1 MPEFDTTTSILAKYA
16 DRWLR
21 LIAVAGGLSLIAVV
35 AVVWYYFTPKYTRV
49 GYQPTQPAPFS
60 HEFHVGQ
67 LGMSCRYCHTHVDQ
81 APHSNVPATQTC
93 MNCHLRVKSQSPL
106 LAEVRNS
113 WVSGTPVRWNQ
124 VHRLPDYAY
133 FNHAVHINRGVSCQ
147 SCHGQINEMKVV
159 YHAEPLSMGWCLE
172 CHRNPAPH
180 LRPRDEVY
188 NLDWKPE
195 FSETALEIG
204 QRLQE
209 ELQINPPETCQGCHR

>member
-1 MPEFDTTTSILAKYA
+1 ML
-16 DRWLR
+16 L
-21 LIAVAGGLSLIAVV
+21 LIATVAA
-35 AVVWYYFTPKYTRV
+35 VWYYFTPKYTRV

-67 LGMSCRYCHTHVDQ
+67 LGLSCLYCHTHVDE

-93 MNCHLRVKSQSPL
+93 MNCHLRVKAQSPL

-113 WVSGTPVRWNQ
+113 WESGTPVRWKQ

-133 FNHAVHINRGVSCQ
+133 FNHAVHINRGISCQ
-147 SCHGQINEMKVV
+147 SCHGEINEMKVV

-188 NLDWKPE
+188 NLDWQPE
-195 FSETALEIG
+195 FGESALSVGE
-204 QRLQE
+204 RLQR
-209 ELQINPPETCQGCHR
+209 ELNIHPPETCQGCHR